1 MTATA
6 KTLLT
11 ILALAALSSSAFAKT
26 KKEVGAKVS
35 WKEVPAA
42 AQTAIQANAAGGKV
56 VEVAKETA
64 NNVLF
69 YLAEVRGTDR
79 KWSKVY
85 VTDTGSLMKVEPDKA
100 RNNRKHKPLFGG

>member
-6 KTLLT
+6 KTLLM

-26 KKEVGAKVS
+26 KKAVGAQVR

-42 AQTAIQANAAGGKV
+42 AQTAIQSNAAGGKV
-56 VEVAKETA
+56 VQVDKETA
-64 NNVLF
+64 NNILF
-69 YLAEVRGTDR
+69 YLAEVKGTDG